1 MLRILWAFKYH
12 FSHQKKNDCKGSSRD
27 HTYIQSKVKP
37 EIFVQQGNVSV
48 NKRISYFDKVFII
61 PYTTR

>member
-1 MLRILWAFKYH
+1 MLRILWAFKYP
-12 FSHQKKNDCKGSSRD
+12 FSHQKKMVAKEVLEIIPTC
-27 HTYIQSKVKP
+27 KVKP